1 MHTLLARVTI
11 NPRLPEQMRD
21 GDARRTVPLRVLRAI
36 ETPLGT
42 PTSSF
47 IVSTPACRG
56 APVVDPRIPRG
67 FPAGAAPARAHR
79 FAAFDFARDGTAD
92 ASENA
97 SDVDAIVREA
107 AFHVACADDRI
118 RPVRGASLHVVARAW
133 SCVSGVVRRPLSNRL
148 STELSVIM
156 AVHLQ

>member
-1 MHTLLARVTI
+1 
-11 NPRLPEQMRD
+11 
-21 GDARRTVPLRVLRAI
+21 
-36 ETPLGT
+36 
-42 PTSSF
+42 
-47 IVSTPACRG
+47 
-56 APVVDPRIPRG
+56 VDPRIPRG

-97 SDVDAIVREA
+97 RDVDAIVREA
-107 AFHVACADDRI
+107 GFHVACADDRI

-156 AVHLQ
+156 ALHLQ